1 MESVSEDKSLNPEI
15 GFAYGMD
22 RYKTCVE
29 ISIQR
34 LKLVNLIISK
44 VMIDLVENSGN
55 NKLQFE
61 NARVLQD
68 ISVDINDIVN
78 FINLELIN
86 KK

>member
-44 VMIDLVENSGN
+44 ILID
-55 NKLQFE
+55 
-61 NARVLQD
+61 
-68 ISVDINDIVN
+68 
-78 FINLELIN
+78 
-86 KK
+86 